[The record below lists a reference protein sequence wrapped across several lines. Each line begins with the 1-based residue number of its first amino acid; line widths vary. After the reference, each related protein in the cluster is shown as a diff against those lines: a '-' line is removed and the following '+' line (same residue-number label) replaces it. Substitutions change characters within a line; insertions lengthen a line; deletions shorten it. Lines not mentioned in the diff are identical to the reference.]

1 MSDRPAYSWLIP
13 PLFGALAGL
22 LFGAALTAA
31 GGQPVTF
38 PYTVAGLIAGLAST
52 VYLRLR
58 GS

>member
-1 MSDRPAYSWLIP
+1 MSDTSPYAWIIP
-13 PLFGALAGL
+13 PLFGALVGL

-31 GGQPVTF
+31 VGQPVVL
-38 PYTVAGLIAGLAST
+38 PYTAAGLIAGLAST